1 MCNYSDYVEQ
11 KGIEKGIEKGRIE
24 TLSESVVKLVRD
36 GNYNMETALNL
47 LPISDDIRAT
57 VKSKA
62 EKIFNN
68 Q

>member
-47 LPISDDIRAT
+47 LHGYLTIS
-57 VKSKA
+57 VQLSKQRL
-62 EKIFNN
+62 KRF
-68 Q
+68 